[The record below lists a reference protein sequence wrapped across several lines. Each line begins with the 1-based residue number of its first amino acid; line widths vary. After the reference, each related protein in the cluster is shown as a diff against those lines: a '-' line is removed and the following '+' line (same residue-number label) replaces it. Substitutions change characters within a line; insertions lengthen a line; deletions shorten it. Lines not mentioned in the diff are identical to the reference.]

1 MIVFHKF
8 TMFSLKLSCAP
19 FRYNKC
25 KTMSF
30 NNKLVVFCGCP
41 YDSLGKIF
49 VYNVDE
55 QRWVNKK
62 TAHKYNFNEAEIQ
75 KAPKQ

>member
-8 TMFSLKLSCAP
+8 TMISLKLSCAP

-30 NNKLVVFCGCP
+30 NNKLVVFCRCSF
-41 YDSLGKIF
+41 DSLSKIY

-55 QRWVNKK
+55 QKWVNKK
-62 TAHKYNFNEAEIQ
+62 YITQIQ
-75 KAPKQ
+75 F